1 MRVEHYIAELL
12 YRYTCVVVPEF
23 GAFLANTTS
32 ARIDEKQQ
40 TVHPP
45 KKDLSFNQQLT
56 KNDGLLVSH
65 ISNAKN
71 LPYEELLVEVVEV
84 SKQWKT
90 ALESGKSIFLEGIGK
105 LWMGEE
111 ERIQFSPEEGYNYLA
126 SSFGFSSF
134 GATPV
139 LREKLKEEVEAL
151 EEKIPFIITPERK
164 SSSTSREW
172 LKYAATLLLLLATGT
187 SAYQFYRQNEQ
198 QQVLVQQEVR
208 EQVSKHIQEATFFES
223 SPVKLPS
230 LKLNVSKKSEGPMH
244 HIIAGAFRVKENADK
259 KITQLKKRGFNA
271 SYIGVNRYGLHQ
283 VAFDSF
289 SDSDKALVYL
299 RKIKTNV
306 SSDAWMLSE
315 K

>member
-1 MRVEHYIAELL
+1 M
-12 YRYTCVVVPEF
+12 
-23 GAFLANTTS
+23 
-32 ARIDEKQQ
+32 
-40 TVHPP
+40 
-45 KKDLSFNQQLT
+45 
-56 KNDGLLVSH
+56 VSH